1 MILRKIF
8 TILSFSMV
16 GAGLLSP
23 WRAEAENALSLVRN
37 ERIEPKGTDTLPRNH
52 SKLVEVK
59 MGTLLQLIRFGYV
72 DDIDMAPIV
81 EHGIEEMLSE
91 LDPHSA
97 FITAKDVQKAN
108 EPLVG
113 NFDGIGVSFNINNDS
128 VMVID
133 VISGGP
139 AEKVGMLSG
148 DKIVRIDTM
157 QATGKNATRD
167 FIFKNLRGKKGTKV
181 RLEVVRRGMDENLV
195 FEITRDKIPIHSV
208 STYFMVDRKVGY
220 IMLDRF
226 ARSSA
231 QEVRTALDKLKDQ
244 GMESLILDLRGN
256 SGGYLDVAVAL
267 ANEFLDEKEVVVYME
282 GKAQPR
288 ENFYSTGRGSFSK
301 GRLVVLID
309 EGSASASEIVTG
321 ALQDYDRALVVG
333 RRSFGKGLVQ
343 RPFNLPDK
351 SNVRLTI
358 ARYYTPSG
366 RCIQKPYKD
375 GMEAYYKDIMNRYS
389 HGEMVNPDSIDM
401 PDSLMYRTRA
411 GRVVY
416 GGGGIMPDVFVAA
429 DTQRASDYYIA
440 LRSKNLLNRY
450 VLDQVDRHRA
460 EYLKKYPDFQTFYK
474 NFDVEDGFMEDF
486 YDFATRE
493 GVPHHNFKK
502 SEAVKMMQQMLTEMQ
517 SDSTLDHCSDYT
529 EFMSKALWSQ
539 EKMQAFLYGKAK
551 SEDERQ
557 QAYNEKSDRYL
568 RVQLKALMA
577 STLYGSEYFFQVTKD
592 IDQTFQKAVE
602 LINDRKFM
610 IVK

>member
-1 MILRKIF
+1 MEHIF
-8 TILSFSMV
+8 FKKGLMTLGVFCVMATSLS
-16 GAGLLSP
+16 AHLS
-23 WRAEAENALSLVRN
+23 VQ
-37 ERIEPKGTDTLPRNH
+37 TDTLPRNH
-52 SKLVEVK
+52 TKLVETK
-59 MGTLLQLIRFGYV
+59 MGYLLQMVRYAYV

-81 EHGIEEMLSE
+81 EHGIVEMLSE

-97 FITAKDVQKAN
+97 FISAKDVQKAN

-113 NFDGIGVSFNINNDS
+113 NFDGIGVSFNINHDTVV
-128 VMVID
+128 VMD

-148 DKIVRIDTM
+148 DKIVKIDTM
-157 QATGKNATRD
+157 QATGKAATRD
-167 FIFKNLRGKKGTKV
+167 FIYKNLRGKKGTRV
-181 RLEVVRRGMDENLV
+181 RLEVVRRGMDDKLV
-195 FEITRDKIPIHSV
+195 FEIVRDKIPIHSV

-220 IMLDRF
+220 IQLDRF

-231 QEVRTALDKLKDQ
+231 QEVKSAIEDLRKQ

-256 SGGYLDVAVAL
+256 TGGFLDVAVAL
-267 ANEFLDEKEVVVYME
+267 ADEFLEDREVVVYME

-288 ENFYSTGRGSFSK
+288 ENFYSTGRGSFRK

-429 DTQRASDYYIA
+429 DTQRASDYYMA
-440 LRSKNLLNRY
+440 LRSKNLLYRY
-450 VLDQVDRHRA
+450 VMDQVDLYRA
-460 EYLKKYPDFQTFYK
+460 EYLEKYPDFSSFYK
-474 NFDVEDGFMEDF
+474 DFHVEDGFMDGF
-486 YDFATRE
+486 YAFAAKE
-493 GVPHHNFKK
+493 GVPHNNFKK
-502 SEAVKMMQQMLTEMQ
+502 AEAVKMLKKMVDLMQADT
-517 SDSTLDHCSDYT
+517 TLDSCVDYSQ
-529 EFMSKALWSQ
+529 FMSKVLWSADS
-539 EKMQAFLYGKAK
+539 MQSYL
-551 SEDERQ
+551 SQ
-557 QAYNEKSDRYL
+557 QARLEDSLQKSYNDKSDHYL
-568 RVQLKALMA
+568 RVQLKALLA
-577 STLYGSEYFFQVTKD
+577 STLYGTEYYFQVTKD
-592 IDQTFQKAVE
+592 IDQTFLKAVE
-602 LINDRKFM
+602 LINERKFM
-610 IVK
+610 VVKE